1 MSKKYIGRSVFLL
14 TLISGEKME
23 NKDIEYF
30 DNLWQESKPKDGMK
44 HTRETWDRDSTE
56 LGSRQPKGKA

>member
-1 MSKKYIGRSVFLL
+1 MSMRYIGRSVFLL

-30 DNLWQESKPKDGMK
+30 DNLWQKSKPKDGMK
-44 HTRETWDRDSTE
+44 HTKGNVGQDSTE